1 MKPHNCAFVGLF
13 YVIGAL
19 IASVSSIFAF
29 VTWER
34 TGFAL
39 EPKFS
44 LESSGREAAL
54 GLILSLVIAFYFMT
68 RAGIMFHHSQTGGDN
83 ETSRSERTERDITS
97 KP

>member
-13 YVIGAL
+13 YVIGAVV
-19 IASVSSIFAF
+19 ASVSSILAF
-29 VTWER
+29 VIWER

-68 RAGIMFHHSQTGGDN
+68 RAGIMFHHSQKDGN
-83 ETSRSERTERDITS
+83 KAAS
-97 KP
+97 KPIVNKERGG